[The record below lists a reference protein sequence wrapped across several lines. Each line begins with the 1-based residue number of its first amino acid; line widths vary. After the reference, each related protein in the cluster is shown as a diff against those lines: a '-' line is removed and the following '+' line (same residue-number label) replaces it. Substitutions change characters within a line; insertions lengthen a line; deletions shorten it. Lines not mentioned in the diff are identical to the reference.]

1 MRETTRVHLLMIE
14 VNALL
19 DKGDFLDPAL
29 VHEAIQQERLLH
41 LLFDT
46 FPTDLSL
53 FTEGED
59 AEALHELLGRVENAI
74 DAERKFGVS
83 RNGLSLIM
91 AFCIC
96 ALQTIHDEAV

>member
-1 MRETTRVHLLMIE
+1 MLMIE

-19 DKGDFLDPAL
+19 DKGDFLEPER
-29 VHEAIQQERLLH
+29 VHDAISQERLLH
-41 LLFDT
+41 LLSDT

-53 FTEGED
+53 FED
-59 AEALHELLGRVENAI
+59 ESDRKSLEELLGRVENGI

-91 AFCIC
+91 AYCIA
-96 ALQTIHDEAV
+96 ALQTIRSE